1 MTRRRRGRILLL
13 ADTGRDG
20 GGRDDADMADVPG
33 AGASTGGR
41 ARRRFV
47 LEGLEAAL
55 ERKGQASSR
64 KPVLDG
70 GGQAMLACSEPP
82 RGARAPDAAAAR
94 RQARRAG
101 GRRQHPG
108 GDGPAGALMR
118 PYRSSAL
125 FQNLTSASLP
135 PSGGGFR
142 ATGEVQTE
150 RRGSMTRSTT
160 RPASYPVRL
169 AGAGPV
175 TIMPDSGGATFRGGA
190 GPI

>member
-1 MTRRRRGRILLL
+1 
-13 ADTGRDG
+13 
-20 GGRDDADMADVPG
+20 
-33 AGASTGGR
+33 
-41 ARRRFV
+41 
-47 LEGLEAAL
+47 
-55 ERKGQASSR
+55 
-64 KPVLDG
+64 
-70 GGQAMLACSEPP
+70 
-82 RGARAPDAAAAR
+82 
-94 RQARRAG
+94 
-101 GRRQHPG
+101 
-108 GDGPAGALMR
+108 MR

-175 TIMPDSGGATFRGGA
+175 TIMPDSGGATFRGGRDPSEMNGA
-190 GPI
+190 ASCGEPGPCTVTRPARVPRRPRRAARVFRCSVVPLPSRSQACDRTAPSGTRPVVANLHSATRSLRASATIPRLRERPSRALT